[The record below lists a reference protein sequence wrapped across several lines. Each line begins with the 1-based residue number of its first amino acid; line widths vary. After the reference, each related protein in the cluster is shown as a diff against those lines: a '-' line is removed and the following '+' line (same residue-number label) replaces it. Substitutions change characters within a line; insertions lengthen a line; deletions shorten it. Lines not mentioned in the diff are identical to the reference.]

1 MSLHS
6 IVDLNALD
14 DPLKQF
20 QVTFLISTMR
30 GSSGLGSI
38 FSGGMGDKSA
48 SSHELELRCTSF
60 TYPGTKITTTKT
72 VLFNHVRSRAAM
84 QNKSGQW
91 KTTFIEGQSGQ
102 VLTAIQ
108 NWCDL
113 INNPLTG
120 VTAPSTLYTSLALVK
135 IESPNGHKKQIYLRG
150 LYPIEISP
158 ITINP
163 SSPEAVSVEV
173 TWNYDWYSEQ
183 KLLGL

>member
-6 IVDLNALD
+6 IKDLNALD
-14 DPLKQF
+14 DPLKQY
-20 QVTFLISTMR
+20 QITFLISTMR
-30 GSSGLGSI
+30 GSSGLGGI
-38 FSGGMGDKSA
+38 LSGGMGDKAADSN
-48 SSHELELRCTSF
+48 ELELRCTSF
-60 TYPGTKITTTKT
+60 TYPGTKIATTKT
-72 VLFNHVRSRAAM
+72 VIYNHVRTRAAM

-91 KTTFIEGQSGQ
+91 STTVIEGQSGQ

-120 VTAPSTLYTSLALVK
+120 ISTPSTLYTSLALLK
-135 IESPNGHKKQIYLRG
+135 IQSPNGHKKQIYLHG
-150 LYPIEISP
+150 LYPVEIKP

-163 SSPEAVSVEV
+163 SASEAVQVEI

>member
-6 IVDLNALD
+6 LVDLNNLD
-14 DPLKQF
+14 DPLKQY
-20 QVTFLISTMR
+20 QVTFVISTMR

-38 FSGGMGDKSA
+38 LSGGMGDKAADSN
-48 SSHELELRCTSF
+48 ELELRCTSF

-72 VLFNHVRSRAAM
+72 VIFNHIRSRAGI

-91 KTTFIEGQSGQ
+91 KTTFVEGQSGQ

-120 VTAPSTLYTSLALVK
+120 ITAPSTLYTSLALVK
-135 IESPNGHKKQIYLRG
+135 IQSPNGHKKQIYLRG

-158 ITINP
+158 IEINP
-163 SSPEAVSVEV
+163 SSSEMMQVTV
-173 TWNYDWYSEQ
+173 TWNYDWWSEQ